1 MLVLTDNAADTIRTL
16 LDQPDYPDD
25 AGLRI
30 SQTEDAEPGL
40 TVHPTAGPGPD
51 DQVIDE
57 QGARVFV
64 EPGAVELLAG
74 MALDTEIGTEGQVRF
89 NLLRQPQL

>member
-16 LDQPDYPDD
+16 LDRPDYPDD

-30 SQTEDAEPGL
+30 SQTEETEPSL
-40 TVHPTAGPGPD
+40 VVHPTAGPEPD

-64 EPGAVELLAG
+64 GPGAAEVLAG
-74 MALDTEIGTEGQVRF
+74 MALDTEVTSEGQVRF
-89 NLLRQPQL
+89 NVVAQP